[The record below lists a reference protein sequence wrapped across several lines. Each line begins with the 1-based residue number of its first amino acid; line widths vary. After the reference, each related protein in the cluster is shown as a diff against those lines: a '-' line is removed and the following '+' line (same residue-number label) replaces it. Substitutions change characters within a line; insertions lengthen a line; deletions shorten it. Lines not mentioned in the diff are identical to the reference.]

1 MSSSSP
7 TLERRSPL
15 SGVLMAGGKS
25 TVSAEGSLECCGH
38 FLLSGPRRPGV
49 SGGPSTR
56 GEAMI
61 MGEGADEFGSLA
73 LILAAPHPAKLP
85 SSLFHRLSG

>member
-1 MSSSSP
+1 
-7 TLERRSPL
+7 
-15 SGVLMAGGKS
+15 
-25 TVSAEGSLECCGH
+25 
-38 FLLSGPRRPGV
+38 
-49 SGGPSTR
+49 
-56 GEAMI
+56 MI